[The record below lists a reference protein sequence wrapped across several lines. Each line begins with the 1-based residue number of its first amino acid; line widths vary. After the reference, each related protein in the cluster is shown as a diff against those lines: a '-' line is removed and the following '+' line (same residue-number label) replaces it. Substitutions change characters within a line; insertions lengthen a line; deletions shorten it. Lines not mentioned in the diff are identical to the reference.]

1 MRRAEWKATSFRIP
15 NSEFRIRAGFTL
27 VELALVAVI
36 IGILMAA
43 VLPRF
48 QQTAQRLH
56 VEHLAFE
63 LAQLMRAAHA
73 RAVSEGQDM
82 LWAWDDA
89 AHRARIA
96 PADSS
101 VLADA
106 QAAIE
111 SSTLPAAA
119 VVTLIRD
126 AVPVGC
132 QCVRFFPDGTSET
145 TTVSVRLQQSVYTLK
160 VDDTTSQVL
169 LRAGRA
175 AR

>member
-1 MRRAEWKATSFRIP
+1 MRSAEWNTRPFRIP
-15 NSEFRIRAGFTL
+15 NSEFRIHAGFTL

-48 QQTAQRLH
+48 QQTTQRLH
-56 VEHLAFE
+56 TEHLAFE

-73 RAVSEGQDM
+73 RAVSESQDI
-82 LWAWDDA
+82 LWTWDED

-96 PADSS
+96 PADP
-101 VLADA
+101 AIPPEA
-106 QAAIE
+106 RAAIE

-119 VVTLIRD
+119 VVTLSRD
-126 AVPVGC
+126 ATPVGC

-145 TTVSVRLQQSVYTLK
+145 TTVSVGLQQSVYTLK
-160 VDDTTSQVL
+160 VDEATSQVL